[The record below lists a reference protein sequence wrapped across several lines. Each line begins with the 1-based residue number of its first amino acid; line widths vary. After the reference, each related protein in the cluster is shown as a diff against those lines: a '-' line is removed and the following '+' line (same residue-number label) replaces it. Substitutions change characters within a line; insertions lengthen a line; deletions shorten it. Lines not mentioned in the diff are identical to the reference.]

1 MQGKFFGAIIPILQI
16 VSLINFLK
24 VLRRISYGSRSAAS
38 RPYMARSARQEVDLQ
53 QVYLVN
59 SRFLIKFTTKNLD
72 SVIWPSLGR

>member
-1 MQGKFFGAIIPILQI
+1 MFLKFHLGIGLNINFSMQGKFFGAIIPILQI

-53 QVYLVN
+53 SL
-59 SRFLIKFTTKNLD
+59 SR
-72 SVIWPSLGR
+72 